1 MTADL
6 DDREALAERLVDGLT
21 NAMET
26 FGVYLGVELGLYR
39 DLAELGPATST
50 DIAERT
56 GVAERYAR
64 EWLEQQ
70 AVAGYLRC
78 QNPSDPSEFRRFHLP
93 EGHAD
98 VLVNADSPYYVA
110 PLAVALAGLAKVVPR
125 LVDSY
130 RTGEG
135 VPYADYG
142 REIREGIAGGNR
154 PMFMHDLADVWLPAM
169 PDVHERLASLPTARV
184 LDVACGAGASSL
196 ALALAYPR
204 ATVLGVDLDEASVA
218 DARVRGRGCGC
229 RRPRLVR
236 DRRRRPSLDLRRHV
250 RPDHGVRSPARHG
263 DPGVALRAVR
273 RLVADGGA
281 VLVADERVADTFIV
295 PGDRTERL
303 MYGWSILHCLPATL
317 AEEPVV
323 ATGTILRAPILAGW
337 AAARASVSSR
347 FSESTIRSGVSTGS
361 APELSGISPIRP
373 VGRTLCDAVHHGVD
387 DPFEEVSIYW
397 FAGEQQ
403 PQMDR
408 ADHRF
413 DDPPRIGAC
422 GGLAPLDR
430 PLDDD
435 GVEREALS
443 PEVAGGVCQ
452 DAVVRRPGDHRSSH
466 RRHLRAGGV
475 GSGGVSELEQI
486 RSQGPVVGNRD
497 ARARAFEHGLEHQG
511 LLGAP
516 PAVEG
521 RLRDTRAPRD
531 PLQRHTGVPALDQL
545 GDRRLDHRGMHQPAG
560 TTRASF
566 GGPGPWCVRP
576 TTGW

>member
-78 QNPSDPSEFRRFHLP
+78 QNPSDPSELRRFHLP

-169 PDVHERLASLPTARV
+169 PDVHERLASRPTARM

-218 DARVRGRGCGC
+218 DARSAAAAAGVAARVSFVIG
-229 RRPRLVR
+229 
-236 DRRRRPSLDLRRHV
+236 DAAHLDLDGPFDLITVFEALH
-250 RPDHGVRSPARHG
+250 DMG
-263 DPGVALRAVR
+263 DPVGALRAVR

-281 VLVADERVADTFIV
+281 VLVADERVADTFIA

-323 ATGTILRAPILAGW
+323 ATGTVLRALVLAGW
-337 AAARASVSSR
+337 AAAAGFGEFQVLPIDNPFWR
-347 FSESTIRSGVSTGS
+347 FYR
-361 APELSGISPIRP
+361 
-373 VGRTLCDAVHHGVD
+373 
-387 DPFEEVSIYW
+387 
-397 FAGEQQ
+397 
-403 PQMDR
+403 
-408 ADHRF
+408 
-413 DDPPRIGAC
+413 
-422 GGLAPLDR
+422 
-430 PLDDD
+430 
-435 GVEREALS
+435 
-443 PEVAGGVCQ
+443 
-452 DAVVRRPGDHRSSH
+452 
-466 RRHLRAGGV
+466 
-475 GSGGVSELEQI
+475 
-486 RSQGPVVGNRD
+486 
-497 ARARAFEHGLEHQG
+497 
-511 LLGAP
+511 LG
-516 PAVEG
+516 
-521 RLRDTRAPRD
+521 T
-531 PLQRHTGVPALDQL
+531 
-545 GDRRLDHRGMHQPAG
+545 
-560 TTRASF
+560 
-566 GGPGPWCVRP
+566 
-576 TTGW
+576 